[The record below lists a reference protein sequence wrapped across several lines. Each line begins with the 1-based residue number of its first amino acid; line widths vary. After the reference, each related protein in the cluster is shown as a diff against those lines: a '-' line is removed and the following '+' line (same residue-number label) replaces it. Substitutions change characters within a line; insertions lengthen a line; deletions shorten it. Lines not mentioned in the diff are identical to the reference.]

1 MKLMVILALT
11 GCFLVESQGGIAQV
25 RSRGDRGDQGM
36 SIGANIGI
44 SHPILIYSTPYLED
58 IFCFI

>member
-1 MKLMVILALT
+1 MVILALT

-25 RSRGDRGDQGM
+25 ISRGVDDKGM

-44 SHPILIYSTPYLED
+44 SHPILI
-58 IFCFI
+58 